1 MEPPSKK
8 TIIQA
13 LSLARNIADQVWQD
27 YCNKGLDDHESRQR
41 CLAYVDDKRQRNLTY
56 DPEGMADNF
65 CFYLGQFDPGN
76 QYRFV
81 EKVNALEDSQTK
93 CCLQAMCLVYF
104 GITAEDFDHLE
115 RIIL

>member
-13 LSLARNIADQVWQD
+13 LSLARDLADKVWQEHCD
-27 YCNKGLDDHESRQR
+27 PKEKRCQIYQDEKRQINLAYDPKGL
-41 CLAYVDDKRQRNLTY
+41 A
-56 DPEGMADNF
+56 ANF
-65 CFYLGQFDPGN
+65 CFYLGQFDPIN
-76 QYRFV
+76 QFHFV
-81 EKVNALEDSQTK
+81 GKVSDLKPSQTK

-104 GITAEDFDHLE
+104 GLTPEDFDHLE